1 MAEAAVP
8 WLLRWQGLLPGSEAQ
23 QKRLSNLAGIV
34 LILLMAGLPV
44 LTRAGLGLIVLACGA
59 LWLLW
64 SLTRTPARIGAI
76 SGWLLLF
83 LAVAVLA
90 TGVSPVPSAAAK
102 GLLKLI
108 SYLGVYALMR
118 QLLEVRPEW
127 WDRLVAALLGG
138 SLLSTVLALRQL
150 YAPTEELARWADPNS
165 VAEGTIRIYG
175 PLGNPNLLAGY
186 LVPILPIAMV
196 AMIRWR
202 GWGSRLYAA
211 ATLALGCAA
220 TLFSYSRGGWLGI
233 VASLGALL
241 LLLLLRYIRHWP
253 AFWRRLLPFALLA
266 VAGLVLAIAATQVEP
281 IRTRVAS
288 LLAGRGDS
296 SNNFR
301 INVWLAAIDMI
312 QDRPWLGIGPGNAAF
327 NSVYPLYQQP
337 KFNALSAYS
346 VPLEILV
353 ETGAPGL
360 LACLGLGVA
369 SLRNGW
375 RALTAESDLAL
386 PCLGCLA
393 AIAGLLMQGAA
404 DTIFFRPEVQ
414 ISGWFCLATLSQMR
428 RNL

>member
-23 QKRLSNLAGIV
+23 RKRLSELAGIV

-64 SLTRTPARIGAI
+64 SLTLTPARIGAI

-90 TGVSPVPSAAAK
+90 TGVSPVPAAAAK

-150 YAPTEELARWADPNS
+150 YATTEELARWADPNS

-186 LVPILPIAMV
+186 LVPILP
-196 AMIRWR
+196 
-202 GWGSRLYAA
+202 L
-211 ATLALGCAA
+211 
-220 TLFSYSRGGWLGI
+220 
-233 VASLGALL
+233 SL
-241 LLLLLRYIRHWP
+241 IH
-253 AFWRRLLPFALLA
+253 
-266 VAGLVLAIAATQVEP
+266 I
-281 IRTRVAS
+281 
-288 LLAGRGDS
+288 
-296 SNNFR
+296 
-301 INVWLAAIDMI
+301 
-312 QDRPWLGIGPGNAAF
+312 
-327 NSVYPLYQQP
+327 
-337 KFNALSAYS
+337 
-346 VPLEILV
+346 
-353 ETGAPGL
+353 
-360 LACLGLGVA
+360 
-369 SLRNGW
+369 
-375 RALTAESDLAL
+375 
-386 PCLGCLA
+386 
-393 AIAGLLMQGAA
+393 
-404 DTIFFRPEVQ
+404 
-414 ISGWFCLATLSQMR
+414 
-428 RNL
+428 